1 MFNNIK
7 INGDIEPVMI
17 DYANNA
23 LGLFRVRIT
32 SPERIQIGYDGIFH
46 IRLYSLGSK
55 VQYKDV
61 TFKVTSSNGINKSVN
76 MYEILRNSCTDIS
89 CCIKVVDDYAYF
101 YAKVPNS
108 FEALTYQVLFAP
120 KISYLEPLEGVTI
133 TKTEFNDNTNTTR
146 PIAGFFEDVTV
157 TYDSN
162 YARKT
167 NDSQAENVAYVDY
180 KYIRLNLRTVI
191 KTDCPANTPI
201 ITLSRVPSSRKV
213 TFWADVMAGYDN
225 TKEVTRKCFEISTN
239 GELYCLTDLVA
250 TDNVFIDTLYEFRR
264 YS

>member
-7 INGDIEPVMI
+7 MNGEIEPIKI
-17 DYANNA
+17 DYINKAV
-23 LGLFRVRIT
+23 GLFRVRIT
-32 SPERIQIGYDGIFH
+32 SPERIDINHDGIFH
-46 IRLYSLGSK
+46 IRLYSLGTK

-61 TFKVTSSNGINKSVN
+61 VFRVVSSNGIKKNAT
-76 MYEILRNSCTDIS
+76 MHEILRNSCTDIS

-101 YAKVPNS
+101 YAKTPNS

-133 TKTEFNDNTNTTR
+133 TKEEFNDNTNTFR
-146 PIAGFFEDVTV
+146 PIAGFFEDVVV

-162 YARKT
+162 YAKKT

-191 KTDCPANTPI
+191 TSHCPANTPI
-201 ITLSRVPSSRKV
+201 ITLSRIPVSRKV
-213 TFWADVMAGYDN
+213 TFWADVITGYDN

-250 TDNVFIDTLYEFRR
+250 TDNVFIDTIYEFRR
-264 YS
+264 Y